1 MFACHTGLRTRIP
14 AYVSAYSYV
23 HMQVW
28 HSSVYPWAH
37 AAFRKRVEFG
47 SHASYGNRRGVYRSD
62 PRYEKRRWGGGG
74 GGGEGGLYASDP
86 LSIPVRYTYSMVKV
100 TSLWGVN
107 RQTPPPPPPPTPLCV
122 EYGTLSRS
130 GTSCY
135 FSECV
140 RTALQFTMLNKSKAR
155 QL

>member
-1 MFACHTGLRTRIP
+1 MRLFAWHTGLRTRIP

-23 HMQVW
+23 RMQVW
-28 HSSVYPWAH
+28 HSSVYPWAY

-47 SHASYGNRRGVYRSD
+47 SHVSYGKGGHRRGVYRSD

-74 GGGEGGLYASDP
+74 EGGGGGAVRFRPFIHPCTVYLLNGEGDLALGSG
-86 LSIPVRYTYSMVKV
+86 T
-100 TSLWGVN
+100 VN
-107 RQTPPPPPPPTPLCV
+107 PPTPLCV

-135 FSECV
+135 F
-140 RTALQFTMLNKSKAR
+140 
-155 QL
+155 